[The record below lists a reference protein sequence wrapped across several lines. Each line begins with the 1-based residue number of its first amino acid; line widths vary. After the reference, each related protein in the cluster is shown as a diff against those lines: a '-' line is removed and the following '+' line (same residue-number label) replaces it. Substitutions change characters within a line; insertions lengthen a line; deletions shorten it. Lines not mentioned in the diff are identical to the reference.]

1 MRLRCCAAYSPRATS
16 GEPSQEHLMDSRN
29 HVETIIV
36 GGGQAGLVTAYHL
49 RRRGRECLVLEADE
63 RIGDVWRRRF
73 DSLKLFTPARY
84 DALPDIP
91 LPMPGSASPTEREMA
106 DYVEGDA
113 EAQDLPV
120 LAAGRLESLRRD

>member
-1 MRLRCCAAYSPRATS
+1 
-16 GEPSQEHLMDSRN
+16 MDSRN

-73 DSLKLFTPARY
+73 DSLRLFTPARY
-84 DALPDIP
+84 DALPGIP
-91 LPMPGSASPTEREMA
+91 LPMPGSAFPTGHEMA
-106 DYVEGDA
+106 DYL
-113 EAQDLPV
+113 EAY
-120 LAAGRLESLRRD
+120 AYYN